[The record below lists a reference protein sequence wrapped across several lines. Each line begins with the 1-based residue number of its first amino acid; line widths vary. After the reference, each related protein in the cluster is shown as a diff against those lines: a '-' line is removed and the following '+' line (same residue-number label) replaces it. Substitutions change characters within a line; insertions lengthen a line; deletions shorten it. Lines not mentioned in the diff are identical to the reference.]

1 MENYIAM
8 QMRFTSQYHV
18 KSIACFQIKIGAIG
32 AMIEY
37 QKKKQA
43 ASAS

>member
-1 MENYIAM
+1 M
-8 QMRFTSQYHV
+8 QMRFTCQYHV
-18 KSIACFQIKIGAIG
+18 KLITCFHIKKGAIG

-37 QKKKQA
+37 QKKKEA